1 MKHYFESV
9 EAVLDKNNTS
19 RNGLDASEAAE
30 RLNKYGKNKLA
41 EGQKKT
47 LLARLLG
54 QLADPMVIV
63 LIAAAI
69 ISGVVSEI
77 ADMVIILSVVVL
89 NSVLG
94 VVQEGKAEKA
104 IEALQQMSSPYSR
117 VKRNGRVIKIKS
129 EDIVPGDIVLLEA
142 GDAIPAD

>member
-41 EGQKKT
+41 EGQKDSSCP
-47 LLARLLG
+47 AFRAIG
-54 QLADPMVIV
+54 DPMVIV

-94 VVQEGKAEKA
+94 VVQGK
-104 IEALQQMSSPYSR
+104 
-117 VKRNGRVIKIKS
+117 G
-129 EDIVPGDIVLLEA
+129 
-142 GDAIPAD
+142 